1 MSEPSAEREKRFK
14 QKKALAAYASA
25 AKDQLLIP
33 RLELRGT
40 FPQLTKAF
48 DAIDF
53 GILKQ
58 KKQEQE
64 WATINETKENTL

>member
-14 QKKALAAYASA
+14 QKKALVAYASA

-48 DAIDF
+48 DRIDL
-53 GILKQ
+53 GILRQ
-58 KKQEQE
+58 KEEQHQL
-64 WATINETKENTL
+64 NETKENNL